1 MTELRGLIC
10 FLDQECSVIFSHLL
24 FSVFFF
30 LIIINMLYDLIL
42 TSHLPCYF
50 LETVFAFIFTL
61 MWTKYGSVNKI
72 LQEQSCHC

>member
-1 MTELRGLIC
+1 
-10 FLDQECSVIFSHLL
+10 
-24 FSVFFF
+24 
-30 LIIINMLYDLIL
+30 MLYDLIL

-50 LETVFAFIFTL
+50 LETVFAFNFTL